1 MTGLISE
8 RAAWHGTAVTILE
21 SATLNRVLVYPTQDM
36 SEDTRQLILSYFAR
50 RVERTRHGWDRRERS
65 RISARLTK
73 LLISSPH
80 VAADSQIT
88 FERVYRLWLGRINN
102 FPPFLTAA
110 TLSVRV
116 QGFMLVNVRVPLM
129 HMGKFCH
136 TIHPRTTLRARAYR
150 GGR

>member
-1 MTGLISE
+1 MLCICQRGLWPPLTGLISE

-36 SEDTRQLILSYFAR
+36 SEETRQLILSYFAR

-88 FERVYRLWLGRINN
+88 FERVYCLWLGRINN
-102 FPPFLTAA
+102 FPPLPDCSDAVSACTRIHA
-110 TLSVRV
+110 REC
-116 QGFMLVNVRVPLM
+116 QGAIDA
-129 HMGKFCH
+129 HW
-136 TIHPRTTLRARAYR
+136 
-150 GGR
+150 